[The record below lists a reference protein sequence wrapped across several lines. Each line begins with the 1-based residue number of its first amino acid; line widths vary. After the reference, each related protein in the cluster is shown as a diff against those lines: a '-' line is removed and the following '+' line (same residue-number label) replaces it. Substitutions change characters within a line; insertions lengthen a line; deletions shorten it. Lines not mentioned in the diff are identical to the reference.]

1 MKVDYPFLVTSFW
14 VVVSALEIFTI
25 VRAVS
30 RGVGVEGTL
39 AWIFF
44 IVAFPGVGAVTYLL
58 LASPSVK
65 RTALRKRRSRASVR
79 ESLAA
84 RAMADRT
91 PNVEIS
97 ALEESII
104 ELATALAGF
113 PPSVGNS
120 VELLADSD
128 RAFEEFEEAVRAAKK
143 SIWAEYYIIRNDVTG
158 RRFLDILAEK
168 AREGVEVRLLYDAF
182 GSLQI
187 NARGLAS
194 ILAGGGKAEVFLS
207 LNPLRRRWSVHL
219 RNHRKM
225 IIIDGQL
232 GFTGGMNVGDEYSG
246 RLRRRGGQRFHDSH
260 LAIRGPAVGDL
271 MQAFAEDWLFATEKP
286 IDVPTAPAAIEGARS
301 IVAIV
306 QSGPDQEHN
315 ASGLVHFTGVACA
328 CERAYLTSPYFIPD
342 QPMVR
347 SLVSAAMRGVDVRLL
362 VPRHCDVA
370 IVGSAGRSYYRE
382 LLRVGVRIFEY
393 RPSMLHAK
401 TMVIDGAWGIVGSA
415 NVDMRSFR
423 LNFEL
428 GALVIDPAFAGLLEK
443 RFLDDLKQS
452 TEVTAEAWSRR
463 GFFSRFRDAVARLL
477 SPLL

>member
-1 MKVDYPFLVTSFW
+1 VIIHPYVVTTFW
-14 VVVSALEIFTI
+14 VLVSALDIFTI

-44 IVAFPGVGAVTYLL
+44 IVAFPGVGGVTYLL
-58 LASPSVK
+58 LASPSIK
-65 RTALRKRRSRASVR
+65 RTAKRKRRSRASVR
-79 ESLAA
+79 ESLSA
-84 RAMADRT
+84 RARADRT
-91 PNVEIS
+91 PDV
-97 ALEESII
+97 ALSRQEESIL
-104 ELATALAGF
+104 ELATALAGL
-113 PPSVGNS
+113 PPSARNS
-120 VELLADSD
+120 VELLADSE
-128 RAFEEFEEAVRAAKK
+128 RAFEEFEEAVRGAKK
-143 SIWAEYYIIRNDVTG
+143 SIWAEYYIIRNDETG

-168 AREGVEVRLLYDAF
+168 TREGVEVRLLYDAF
-182 GSLQI
+182 GSLRI
-187 NARGLAS
+187 DAGRLAA
-194 ILAGGGKAEVFLS
+194 IRAGGGKAEVFLS

-271 MQAFAEDWLFATEKP
+271 MQAFAEDWLFATEET
-286 IDVPTAPAAIEGARS
+286 IDVPAPPAGIEGAKS

-328 CERAYLTSPYFIPD
+328 LERAYLTSPYFIPD
-342 QPMVR
+342 QAMVR

-370 IVGSAGRSYYRE
+370 IVGPAGRSYYRE
-382 LLRVGVRIFEY
+382 LLRGGVRIFEY
-393 RPSMLHAK
+393 LPSMLHAK
-401 TMVIDGAWGIVGSA
+401 TMVVDGAWGIVGSA

-428 GALVIDPAFAGLLEK
+428 GALVIDPNFAGLLEG

-452 TEVTAEAWSRR
+452 EEVTAEEWSGR
-463 GFFSRFRDAVARLL
+463 GFWPRLRDGVARLL